1 MALIWIGIDPG
12 LRTGAIASID
22 HNGKF
27 IYAYDIATEG
37 DRIDARALK
46 ELIFRLSVPGD
57 SYAICIEHVGVR
69 PGQGIASSGKFMR
82 AFGAIEAVAQI
93 CCDRVEM
100 VLPQAWKKAMGLK
113 ADKEESLRMARELF
127 PDAILDLKKHHG
139 RAEALLIAEYAR
151 RTFA

>member
-12 LRTGAIASID
+12 LRTGAIGSVD
-22 HNGKF
+22 HNGQC
-27 IYAYDIATEG
+27 IYAYDITSDG
-37 DRIDARALK
+37 DRIDAKALK
-46 ELIFRLSVPGD
+46 ELIYRLTVPGD
-57 SYAICIEHVGVR
+57 AYAICIEHVGVR

-82 AFGAIEAVAQI
+82 AFGAIEAVSQL

-127 PDAILDLKKHHG
+127 PNALLNLKKHHG
-139 RAEALLIAEYAR
+139 KAEALLIAEYAR

>member
-1 MALIWIGIDPG
+1 MIWIGADPG

-27 IYAYDIATEG
+27 IYAYDIPADG
-37 DRIDARALK
+37 DKIDSKALK
-46 ELIFRLSVPGD
+46 EIIYRLIVPGD
-57 SYAICIEHVGVR
+57 AYAMCIEHVGVR

-82 AFGAIEAVAQI
+82 AFGAIEAVAQLT
-93 CCDRVEM
+93 CDRVEM

-127 PDAILDLKKHHG
+127 PDALLNLKKHHG
-139 RAEALLIAEYAR
+139 KAEALLIAEYAR
-151 RTFA
+151 RTFG